1 MIGRVCGTG
10 SYLPIRTVSND
21 ELSHVM
27 ETSDEWIR
35 ERTGIRF
42 RHVALEETTSD
53 MAAEAAARALKNGE
67 VNADEIESDFEG
79 TIEEVLVENGAAVEY
94 GQPLFV
100 IK

>member
-67 VNADEIESDFEG
+67 VNADEIELILFGCDLSIG
-79 TIEEVLVENGAAVEY
+79 CVYCSKENRRPERVG
-94 GQPLFV
+94 
-100 IK
+100 I

>member
-53 MAAEAAARALKNGE
+53 MAAEAAARALKNGDLNCDIFFGCDLSIGC
-67 VNADEIESDFEG
+67 VYCSK
-79 TIEEVLVENGAAVEY
+79 ENRRPERVG
-94 GQPLFV
+94 
-100 IK
+100 I

>member
-53 MAAEAAARALKNGE
+53 MAAEAAAQG
-67 VNADEIESDFEG
+67 
-79 TIEEVLVENGAAVEY
+79 VEKRRSKCG
-94 GQPLFV
+94 
-100 IK
+100 